1 MTRQQTL
8 VMWLGLSLV
17 IVRFFTS
24 NQFTLIW
31 SDVVSGPNPGKLL
44 GGPVPYPHQNG
55 SMLAGGNPV
64 TPPAAAGGALGGPI
78 GGRSKI

>member
-17 IVRFFTS
+17 LVRFFATD
-24 NQFTLIW
+24 QFTLIW
-31 SDVVSGPNPGKLL
+31 SDIVSGPRPGKLL

-55 SMLAGGNPV
+55 SLTSGGVPGV
-64 TPPAAAGGALGGPI
+64 PGLGSAVGGPI